1 MIHEN
6 GTLEIHAAQLVN
18 SGKYTCIATNNLG
31 IKENHVL
38 LEVKGW
44 CRVSSCVSESHVTA
58 VPCFNSFLSTP
69 EPTRILKQPEYKVVQ
84 RGMSA
89 AFECKVKHDPT
100 LIPTM
105 TWLKDSGELPDDER
119 YQAAQGGREE
129 DNTEYTSNTVMRL
142 GLWLMQTL

>member
-1 MIHEN
+1 MRTERWRSMRPSLSTV
-6 GTLEIHAAQLVN
+6 GSTLA
-18 SGKYTCIATNNLG
+18 SPPTT
-31 IKENHVL
+31 
-38 LEVKGW
+38 W
-44 CRVSSCVSESHVTA
+44 VSRRITSSWRLKVGARCHPSESPRCLVLTTR
-58 VPCFNSFLSTP
+58 PFLSTS

-100 LIPTM
+100 LIPIM

-119 YQAAQGGREE
+119 YRATQGGPEG
-129 DNTEYTSNTVMRL
+129 DHTEYSSNTVMRL